1 LRIGYRLS
9 AVFVH
14 EGYARALVG
23 EAEILPAAFLA
34 LFLRRWRGLRHGV
47 ADDDRRAGG
56 GSDGRGAAGRHQV
69 GAAASATPWRT
80 HPIAGGKVA
89 TPAAAATAADEV
101 AGVAGA
107 ALPQR
112 PAQAAGAAPA
122 PPSLWVPAFPPV
134 PPAREPHG

>member
-1 LRIGYRLS
+1 MQDLVLVLPRTRFLGGSCIKKPGSYKSGPGSLRIGYRLS

-47 ADDDRRAGG
+47 ADDRRAGG

-89 TPAAAATAADEV
+89 TPAAAEQAAAATAADEV
-101 AGVAGA
+101 AG
-107 ALPQR
+107 
-112 PAQAAGAAPA
+112 
-122 PPSLWVPAFPPV
+122 
-134 PPAREPHG
+134 